1 MGLRLASSLIVLL
14 AACGGAGGNPA
25 APPAGQAAAPVPAGE
40 FALETLGGAPFAA
53 RATLVF
59 GPGRALSGQGP
70 CNRWS
75 AQLAGPL
82 PAFRAGPAIATE
94 MACTDLAAE
103 AAFFAAL
110 AAATRADLTGDRL
123 VLSGAEG
130 AELVFRARGAV
141 LQP

>member
-1 MGLRLASSLIVLL
+1 MTLRFASSFVLLL
-14 AACGGAGGNPA
+14 AACDASGGGASPTSSPA
-25 APPAGQAAAPVPAGE
+25 SPASPAGE

-75 AQLAGPL
+75 ARLAGPL
-82 PAFRAGPAIATE
+82 PAFRAGPVIATE
-94 MACTDLAAE
+94 MACADLAAE

-130 AELVFRARGAV
+130 AELVFRARGATP
-141 LQP
+141 QP

>member
-1 MGLRLASSLIVLL
+1 MGLRLASPPVVLL

-25 APPAGQAAAPVPAGE
+25 APAWQAAAPVPAGK

-75 AQLAGPL
+75 AQLVVPL
-82 PAFRAGPAIATE
+82 PAFRAGPVIATE

-110 AAATRADLTGDRL
+110 AAATRADLTGDIL
-123 VLSGAEG
+123 VLSGPEG
-130 AELVFRARGAV
+130 AEMDFRARGATP
-141 LQP
+141 QP